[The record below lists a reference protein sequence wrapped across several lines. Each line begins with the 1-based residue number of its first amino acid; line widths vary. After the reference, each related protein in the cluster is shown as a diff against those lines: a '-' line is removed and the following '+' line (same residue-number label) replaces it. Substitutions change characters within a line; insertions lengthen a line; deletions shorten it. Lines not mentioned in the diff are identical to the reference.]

1 LGAAILTALQRAF
14 YAWWTAMLD
23 RYLVPWQERILL
35 LPAGWLAGKG
45 VTANGVTLS
54 GFALGMLAVP
64 AIAFQQYLLGL
75 AFLLANRLLDGL
87 DGAIARATGP
97 TDRGA
102 FLDIAL
108 DFFLYAA
115 IPFAFAL
122 ADPGANALAA
132 SALLLSF
139 VGTGSSF
146 LAFAVIAQKRGLPS
160 TKMPKKGIFYLGGVT
175 EGAETIGLF
184 VAICLWPAAFA
195 TLAVI
200 FVILALITT
209 AARWWWGWQAFADG
223 AEKRP
228 GPASL
233 AERRAL

>member
-1 LGAAILTALQRAF
+1 
-14 YAWWTAMLD
+14 MLD
-23 RYLVPWQERILL
+23 RYLVPWQERILQR
-35 LPAGWLAGKG
+35 PAAWLAGKG

-75 AFLLANRLLDGL
+75 ALILANRLLDGM

-122 ADPGANALAA
+122 ADPGSNALAA

-184 VAICLWPAAFA
+184 VVICLWPTAFTA
-195 TLAVI
+195 SAMI
-200 FVILALITT
+200 FVVLALITT
-209 AARWWWGWQAFADG
+209 AARWWWGWQAFAEGSEKLPG
-223 AEKRP
+223 A
-228 GPASL
+228 
-233 AERRAL
+233 RALTDPRAL